1 MIYVTECSV
10 FSPRSFMASCLV
22 FRYLKYSGI
31 EIYPEQKL
39 KYKGKVHRTAT
50 SDIKYS
56 VI

>member
-1 MIYVTECSV
+1 
-10 FSPRSFMASCLV
+10 MASCLV

-56 VI
+56 VSQGTVFWDSKF

>member
-1 MIYVTECSV
+1 
-10 FSPRSFMASCLV
+10 MASCLV
-22 FRYLKYSGI
+22 FRYLKYSGV

-56 VI
+56 VT

>member
-1 MIYVTECSV
+1 MMHVRECPV
-10 FSPRSFMASCLV
+10 FSSRSFMASCLV
-22 FRYLKYSGI
+22 FRYLKYSGV